1 MDTTRKRIAWIAG
14 AVMGVLLLAV
24 LCVRLFVPVSGEPA
38 SHSVTG
44 MTDAT
49 QPAPAAAYRIVRA
62 YEGKLAV
69 FLPGADT
76 PETVYDVPVAV
87 LPQEEQERLKA
98 GVEAADAAALASLI
112 EDYTG

>member
-1 MDTTRKRIAWIAG
+1 MELTRKRTAWIAG
-14 AVMGVLLLAV
+14 TVMGVLLLAT

-38 SHSVTG
+38 SHSVSG
-44 MTDAT
+44 ITDAT
-49 QPAPAAAYRIVRA
+49 QPTGHHIYRIVRA

-76 PETVYDVPVAV
+76 PETVYDVRIAV
-87 LPQEEQERLKA
+87 LPPEEQERLQT